1 MGEIILIRHGQ
12 ANSAATDEES
22 YDKLS
27 ELGHQQARWL
37 GEHLRLHG
45 EEFDTVLSGTLIRHQ
60 ETAASMGLVP
70 DQMDARLNELDYF
83 NLSDA
88 LEKARGVPRPDSS
101 SGPTGFAEHMPRVMK
116 AWHDAEIQGQESF
129 ANFESRIKA
138 VLKEAEQPGRRVIC
152 VTSGG
157 VIGMALRHLLGLD
170 ALRMAHILLPI
181 FNTSIHRV
189 AVRPQGAMLAGF
201 NATPHLDAKDRVY
214 AKTHY

>member
-27 ELGHQQARWL
+27 GLGHQQARWL
-37 GEHLRLHG
+37 GGYLLDHDEH
-45 EEFDTVLSGTLIRHQ
+45 FDVVLSGTLTRHQ
-60 ETAASMGLVP
+60 ETAASMGLIP
-70 DQMDARLNELDYF
+70 HKLDSRLNELDYF
-83 NLSDA
+83 NLSEA

-101 SGPTGFAEHMPRVMK
+101 SGSEGFAAHMPMVMK

-129 ANFESRIKA
+129 ANFEARIRD

-170 ALRMAHILLPI
+170 PLRMAHILLPI

-201 NATPHLDAKDRVY
+201 NATPHLDAPARSY